1 MSSVCNSFTSR
12 TSRKRMGGGGH
23 LCHDVLAIEMQ
34 NCLRCSSS
42 SWWSWRVPSCSG
54 TPLRIVEDQ
63 PPRNHTL
70 SSDLS
75 MCLKN
80 AERSGSAWRSRGR
93 ELVPV
98 LMLKTE
104 LEQRFIFSLPK
115 VHLDREIKEINE
127 VSWSSISMLNSG
139 TKWRIVCNAS

>member
-1 MSSVCNSFTSR
+1 M
-12 TSRKRMGGGGH
+12 
-23 LCHDVLAIEMQ
+23 
-34 NCLRCSSS
+34 
-42 SWWSWRVPSCSG
+42 
-54 TPLRIVEDQ
+54 EDQ
-63 PPRNHTL
+63 PPRDHTL

-80 AERSGSAWRSRGR
+80 AERSGSAWRSR

-127 VSWSSISMLNSG
+127 FS
-139 TKWRIVCNAS
+139 

>member
-1 MSSVCNSFTSR
+1 M
-12 TSRKRMGGGGH
+12 
-23 LCHDVLAIEMQ
+23 
-34 NCLRCSSS
+34 
-42 SWWSWRVPSCSG
+42 
-54 TPLRIVEDQ
+54 EDQ

-115 VHLDREIKEINE
+115 VQLDREIKEINE

-139 TKWRIVCNAS
+139 TK